1 MYHSYL
7 KFTLLL
13 LLGFMLSNDL
23 FAQESP
29 NRRQRRNLTP
39 AQRAARL
46 DKMMARM
53 KDSLDL
59 NNEQVNKLKALNLTM
74 MKKRRAARQ
83 KYADDRQM
91 MREEMTDLRI
101 KYQKGVK
108 KMLNRGQWKKFKK
121 MEAAR
126 RKRRMERRR
135 KRRNNNNGGR

>member
-1 MYHSYL
+1 MYHHYL
-7 KFTLLL
+7 RFTLLL
-13 LLGFMLSNDL
+13 LLGFILSSDL
-23 FAQESP
+23 FAQESS
-29 NRRQRRNLTP
+29 NRRRRRNLTP

-46 DKMMARM
+46 DKMMARL

-59 NNEQVNKLKALNLTM
+59 NNEQVSKIKELNLQMT
-74 MKKRRAARQ
+74 KKRRASRQ

-108 KMLNRGQWKKFKK
+108 KVLNKTQWKKFKK

-135 KRRNNNNGGR
+135 KQRNNGG